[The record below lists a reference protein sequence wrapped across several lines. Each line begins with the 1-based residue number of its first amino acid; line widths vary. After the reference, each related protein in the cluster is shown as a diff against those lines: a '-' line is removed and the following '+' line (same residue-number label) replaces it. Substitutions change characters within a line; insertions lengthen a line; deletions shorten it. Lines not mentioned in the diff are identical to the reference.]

1 VSLLTTRLLSLES
14 LSKAAIF
21 LPQSVPTLSNMKRLT
36 VLLTAILASVALSA
50 QTVDVAPATPAARIL
65 QSMVLSE
72 SGTDGVQVRN
82 FYGSIGFRP
91 VWSRNAQPT
100 PQAKAVVALFES
112 AEAKGLR
119 AADYEAGLWA
129 ARMSDLRNETAQARF
144 DVAMTATLVRY
155 ASDVRNG
162 RVSPQS
168 MDFEYEGQPDTIYL
182 PELVNRA
189 ATAADP
195 ASVLAAAEPANPE
208 YRRLVAALAAYRRI
222 AATSDEPVP
231 VVAKLKAGDDYA
243 GLPQLAAKLRLYGD
257 LAVDAKVEGTKYEGA
272 IVDAVKH
279 FQARHG
285 LDADG
290 VVAKGTFAQLNV
302 PASQRVQQIEIALER
317 VRWTAEIAAPAIVVN
332 IPEFRLK
339 AIGDEELTM
348 RVVVGKAAGHKTPV
362 FDGDLKHV
370 VFRPYWNVPPS
381 IQRGE
386 IAPKLNAAYA
396 AKHNYQIVDD
406 AGRVQDVNADTVARV
421 RKGSL
426 RVRQKP
432 GTSNALGLVKF
443 LFPNDNNVYLHSTP
457 QQALFARAR
466 RDFSHGCV
474 RVEDPAALA
483 EWVLREK
490 PEWTK
495 EKVKAALE
503 GKRDDMYVN
512 LEKPITVK
520 ITYQTVVAQA
530 DGTVHFY
537 DDIYGHDAKL
547 VAALTPAAPKGTVLV
562 AAKR

>member
-1 VSLLTTRLLSLES
+1 
-14 LSKAAIF
+14 
-21 LPQSVPTLSNMKRLT
+21 MKRLT
-36 VLLTAILASVALSA
+36 VLLTATLTSVALSA
-50 QTVDVAPATPAARIL
+50 QTVDVAPATPAARVL
-65 QSMVLSE
+65 QSTVLSDT
-72 SGTDGVQVRN
+72 GADRVHVRN
-82 FYGSIGFRP
+82 FYGPIGFRP

-100 PQAKAVVALFES
+100 PQAKAIVALFEG

-119 AADYEAGLWA
+119 STDYEAGLWA
-129 ARMSDLRNETAQARF
+129 ARMSDLRTEAAQARF
-144 DVAMTATLVRY
+144 DVAMTSTLMRY
-155 ASDVRNG
+155 AHDLRNG
-162 RVSPQS
+162 RVSPES
-168 MDFEYEGQPDTIYL
+168 MNFEYEDENDAIYL

-195 ASVLAAAEPANPE
+195 VSAIAAAEPTNPE
-208 YRRLVAALAAYRRI
+208 YARLVAALATYRRI
-222 AATSDEPVP
+222 AATSDEAVP

-257 LAVDAKVEGTKYEGA
+257 LPADVKVEGTKYEGA

-279 FQARHG
+279 FQSRHG

-302 PASQRVQQIEIALER
+302 PAAKRVQQIEIALER
-317 VRWTAEIAAPAIVVN
+317 VRWTPVIEAPAIVVN
-332 IPEFRLK
+332 IPAFTLH

-348 RVVVGKAAGHKTPV
+348 RVVVGKAAGHKTPL

-406 AGRVQDVNADTVARV
+406 SGRVQDVNADTVARV

-457 QQALFARAR
+457 QQALFARSR

-483 EWVLREK
+483 AWVLREK

-503 GKRDDMYVN
+503 GKREDMYVN

-520 ITYQTVVAQA
+520 LTYQTVVAQA

-547 VAALTPAAPKGTVLV
+547 VAALTPAAPKGAVLV